1 MHQYPTYTSEIKEEE
16 AMSQQSADGHDST
29 GLAYLKRG
37 LFGRCPACGE
47 GRMFR
52 SFLKVADRCE
62 ACGEALFHH
71 RADDFPAYLTIV
83 VVGHVIVPL
92 TMYVEIAYAPSYWV
106 HAAIWLP
113 LVVLSSLATLRLLK
127 GLVVAMQW
135 NLGMHGFAAA
145 KAARDPDWIG
155 AVETAAAAA
164 GRPQGVAAS

>member
-1 MHQYPTYTSEIKEEE
+1 
-16 AMSQQSADGHDST
+16 MSQQPAGAHDDMGMT
-29 GLAYLKRG
+29 YLKRG
-37 LFGRCPACGE
+37 LAGRCPSCGE

-52 SFLKVADRCE
+52 SFLKVADHCDV
-62 ACGEALFHH
+62 CGEALFHH

-92 TMYVEIAYAPSYWV
+92 TMYVEIAYAPSYWL

-155 AVETAAAAA
+155 APEKAIPAV
-164 GRPQGVAAS
+164 GRPQGVAS